1 MSDTLS
7 LAILILA
14 ILIEAVYA
22 AGVCKHPAAH
32 TCISDVCTRI
42 TVFNGCVSVEKNT
55 TPH

>member
-7 LAILILA
+7 LAILILVW
-14 ILIEAVYA
+14 EAVYA
-22 AGVCKHPAAH
+22 AEVCKHPAAH

-55 TPH
+55 TLH